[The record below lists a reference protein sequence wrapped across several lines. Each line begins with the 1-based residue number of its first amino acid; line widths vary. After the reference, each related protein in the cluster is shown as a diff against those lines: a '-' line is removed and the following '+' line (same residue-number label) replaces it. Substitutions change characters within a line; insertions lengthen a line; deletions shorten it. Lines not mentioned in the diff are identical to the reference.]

1 MINNNNMKCI
11 VCACPLPKNKYGN
24 EVIMPSYH
32 KKCEKYAKILLNPI
46 KLEKEQHSAY
56 YNLMLKI

>member
-1 MINNNNMKCI
+1 MSNTNNMKCI
-11 VCACPLPKNKYGN
+11 VCACPLPKNKYGD
-24 EVIMPSYH
+24 EVIMPTYH

-56 YNLMLKI
+56 YNLNLKI